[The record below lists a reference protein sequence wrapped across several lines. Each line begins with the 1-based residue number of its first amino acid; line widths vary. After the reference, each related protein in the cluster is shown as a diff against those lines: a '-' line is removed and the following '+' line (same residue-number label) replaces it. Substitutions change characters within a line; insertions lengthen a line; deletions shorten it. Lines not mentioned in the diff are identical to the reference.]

1 MRKGQGT
8 HEEVGGVIREG
19 EGTHEQLGDCLQVQS
34 TPVSLPGRLT
44 LLGIDWG
51 GGRGVDL
58 GWWGGGAA
66 LGRSPDP
73 SPLHFSSNW
82 CGLVFIEYKATGF

>member
-1 MRKGQGT
+1 MRKGRG
-8 HEEVGGVIREG
+8 HEGGGGVMREG
-19 EGTHEQLGDCLQVQS
+19 QWAHEQFGDS
-34 TPVSLPGRLT
+34 IHPVSLPGRLT

>member
-1 MRKGQGT
+1 MFS
-8 HEEVGGVIREG
+8 
-19 EGTHEQLGDCLQVQS
+19 DYLQVHFAPKS
-34 TPVSLPGRLT
+34 SPGILT

-51 GGRGVDL
+51 GGRGADR

-82 CGLVFIEYKATGF
+82 